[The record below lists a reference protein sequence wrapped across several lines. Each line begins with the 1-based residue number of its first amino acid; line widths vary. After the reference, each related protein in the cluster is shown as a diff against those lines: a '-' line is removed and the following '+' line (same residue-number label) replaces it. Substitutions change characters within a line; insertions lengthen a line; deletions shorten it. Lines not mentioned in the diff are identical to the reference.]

1 MSITQHYINLRTSEN
16 IIDMSNN
23 IQILTQNVFDLQS
36 QLQSAYMRI
45 DELTQMIQ
53 ERHDSHS
60 DD

>member
-16 IIDMSNN
+16 IIVMSNN